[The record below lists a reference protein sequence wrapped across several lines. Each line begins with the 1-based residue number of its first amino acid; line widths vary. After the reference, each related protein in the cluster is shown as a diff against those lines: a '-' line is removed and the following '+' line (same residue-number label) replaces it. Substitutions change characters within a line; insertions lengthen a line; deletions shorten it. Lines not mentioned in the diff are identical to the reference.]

1 MQTSP
6 ISPGQTSPT
15 ALSTAG
21 GVAAA
26 TAALNDPQGGLAEQL
41 KAYQSLARRW
51 REAGPAARASLAQAL
66 TDSPF
71 AQKVHAT
78 LNAFTRAAW
87 AGADA
92 VPPAPQV
99 QMLKAFDGL
108 SDGDRQ
114 IVAALQVDGSG
125 APAYRSAADYRAR
138 LKADLDTAQADVVD
152 PGRGADTVTLSAAA
166 QAHLAGGGTQGSSQ
180 DASVAEAAAVPPQ
193 VAAALAAYSKAAR

>member
-26 TAALNDPQGGLAEQL
+26 TAALNDPQAGLTDQL
-41 KAYQSLARRW
+41 KAYQSLAGRW
-51 REAGPAARASLAQAL
+51 REAAPAARANLAQTL
-66 TDSPF
+66 TETPF
-71 AQKVHAT
+71 AQRVHAT

-108 SDGDRQ
+108 SDDDRQ
-114 IVAALQVDGSG
+114 IVAAMQADGSG

-138 LKADLDTAQADVVD
+138 LKADADAAQAAVVE
-152 PGRGADTVTLSAAA
+152 PTRSADSVTLSPAA
-166 QAHLAGGGTQGSSQ
+166 QAHLAGGGAQVSSR
-180 DASVAEAAAVPPQ
+180 DASAEAEASVHPE
-193 VAAALAAYSKAAR
+193 VAAALAAYTKAAR

>member
-15 ALSTAG
+15 ALNPAG

-26 TAALNDPQGGLAEQL
+26 TAALNDPHGGVAEQL
-41 KAYQSLARRW
+41 KAYQALASRW

-66 TDSPF
+66 SDSPF
-71 AQKVHAT
+71 AQKVQST

-87 AGADA
+87 AGPDA
-92 VPPAPQV
+92 VPPAPQA

-108 SDGDRQ
+108 SDDDRQ
-114 IVAALQVDGSG
+114 IVAAMQVDGSG
-125 APAYRSAADYRAR
+125 APAHGSAADYRAR
-138 LKADLDTAQADVVD
+138 LKADLDAAQAEVVE

-166 QAHLAGGGTQGSSQ
+166 QAHLAGGADPSTAA
-180 DASVAEAAAVPPQ
+180 DAPGGATVHPE
-193 VAAALAAYSKAAR
+193 VAAALAAYTKAAR